1 MRIRHSRILLSV
13 VITIS
18 LSTVLFMPGLTGAGD
33 MEPPGSPGPTMH
45 SLDEIYN
52 KLDMNYTNYPAR
64 VEKTGQRTSYA
75 TGDDGDLQ
83 KGVSWP
89 DPRFTDNGNGTVTD
103 NMTGLIWLK
112 DANRFGTKS
121 WATALSECNTL
132 ADDGVDLTDGSSA
145 GDWRLP
151 NVKELISLIDYDRY
165 NPPLPS
171 GHPFIN
177 VLSSDY
183 WSATTYA
190 DDTTGALRLNMGN
203 VYVRYNNKQYGYYVW
218 PVRDAN

>member
-1 MRIRHSRILLSV
+1 MKIRHSRILLSV

-18 LSTVLFMPGLTGAGD
+18 LSAVLFMPGLTGAGD

-177 VLSSDY
+177 VQGDWYGSS
-183 WSATTYA
+183 TTYA
-190 DDTTGALRLNMGN
+190 GDTTASWRVSMGN
-203 VYVRYNNKQYGYYVW
+203 KYVLYSNKQYGYYVW
-218 PVRDAN
+218 PIRDGN